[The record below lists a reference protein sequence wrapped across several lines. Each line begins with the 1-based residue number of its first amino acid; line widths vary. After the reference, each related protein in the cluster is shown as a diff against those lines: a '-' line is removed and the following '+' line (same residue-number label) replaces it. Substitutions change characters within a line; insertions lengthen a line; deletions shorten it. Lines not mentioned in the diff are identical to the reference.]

1 MNVIDQYA
9 YMSRLNPL
17 PPFLKCLTAAAAMAA
32 CLGFNRWLLS
42 LFIIVSMGCITVL
55 LGGVPWKTY
64 IRLLLAPAVFLLL
77 AVLPIVIDVTKTPAN
92 LLSVPF
98 FSRYISLSRQSVYMG
113 AALAAKAMGCVSCLY
128 FLSLSTPVFEI
139 VQVLERLRCPR
150 LLTELMLLVYRFIMI
165 MMDTCRSMSTAA
177 DARLGYMTRKTWMKT
192 TAMIAGSLFLKS
204 YKKSSAMYDA
214 MEARCYDGRLEFL
227 NEPKS
232 VTAAHAAAAAGYT
245 ALLICIGA
253 VLMVRG

>member
-9 YMSRLNPL
+9 YISRLNPL
-17 PPFLKCLTAAAAMAA
+17 SPFLKCLTAAAAMAA
-32 CLGFNRWLLS
+32 CLGFDHWILS
-42 LFIIVSMGCITVL
+42 IFIIVSMGCVTVL
-55 LGGVPWKTY
+55 LGGVPWNTY
-64 IRLLLAPAVFLLL
+64 IRLLFVPAVFLMF
-77 AVLPIVIDVTKTPAN
+77 AILPIVIDVTKAPAN
-92 LLSVPF
+92 LLAVPV
-98 FSRYISLSRQSVYMG
+98 FSRYISLSRQGVYTG
-113 AALAAKAMGCVSCLY
+113 AVLAAKAMGCVSCLY

-139 VQVLERLRCPR
+139 VQVLERMKCPR

-165 MMDTCRSMSTAA
+165 MIDTCRSMSTAA
-177 DARLGYMTRKTWMKT
+177 EARLGYMTRKTWMKT

-227 NEPKS
+227 NEPKK
-232 VTAAHAAAAAGYT
+232 VAAAEAAAAAGYI

-253 VLMVRG
+253 VLTVRG